1 MKTRRTVLAT
11 VAAVAAVVSTL
22 ASGVVAA
29 PATAATEVTCRAEVG
44 GLTSGNK
51 FLSRTVENGKVLKQ
65 KLTATSLPYRA
76 GQMGIFSF
84 TTISGGWRTA
94 FSVIANDGRPRLLTV
109 TNRDGSN
116 TLQYSSKT
124 MLNRNFQPRLF
135 TNSGGYHVFALDS
148 LNRLQRLTTY
158 RDSRGNLSFGN
169 QQLVLRRMGNL
180 KTLSFY
186 NRQKIAGVNTDLLY
200 ATTKAGAL
208 VQVRVPVGRPG
219 SAKVVTIKR
228 AGFAQ
233 YTELSLSS
241 CGSDRSTAYIIAV
254 NATDNLARSYVLARQ
269 AQPSAVN
276 LTGKGLV
283 LGRYSWKLHAVL

>member
-1 MKTRRTVLAT
+1 MNTRRTVLAT
-11 VAAVAAVVSTL
+11 VAAAALVVSTI
-22 ASGVVAA
+22 ASGVVSA
-29 PATAATEVTCRAEVG
+29 PATAVTETCRAEVG

-76 GQMGIFSF
+76 GQMGIFSA

-94 FSVIANDGRPRLLTV
+94 FTVIANDGRPRLLTV
-109 TNRDGSN
+109 TNRDASG

-158 RDSRGNLSFGN
+158 RDARGNLVFDN

-186 NRQKIAGVNTDLLY
+186 NRQKVAGVNTDLLY
-200 ATTKAGAL
+200 ATTKGGAL
-208 VQVRVPVGRPG
+208 VQIRVPVRRPG
-219 SAKVVTIKR
+219 NAKVVTIKR

-233 YTELSLSS
+233 YTGLSLSS
-241 CGSDRSTAYIIAV
+241 CGSDRATAYIIGV
-254 NATDNLARSYVLARQ
+254 NATDNVARSYVLVRQ
-269 AQPSAVN
+269 AQPSAAN
-276 LTGKGLV
+276 LTGRGLV
-283 LGRYSWKLHAVL
+283 LGRYGWKLHAVL